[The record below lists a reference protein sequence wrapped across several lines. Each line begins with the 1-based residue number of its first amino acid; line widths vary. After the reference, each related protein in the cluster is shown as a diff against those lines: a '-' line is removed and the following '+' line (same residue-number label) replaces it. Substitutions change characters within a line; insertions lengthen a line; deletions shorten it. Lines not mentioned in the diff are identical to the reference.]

1 MEEKGI
7 PEIRWRNRKSPKK
20 LARKNQEAL
29 ERRENGSG
37 LNSSENVV
45 SFEEEGI
52 LKRADAMAS
61 DIITKYG
68 SLTYDRKSLEKMRKY
83 YEVSSEPK
91 DLIKDLAKILLGY
104 QRGVVH
110 RDPSYLVLAARAYR
124 ELRQN
129 GSSENEG

>member
-1 MEEKGI
+1 MEEKRI
-7 PEIRWRNRKSPKK
+7 PEIRWRNRKSPKE

-68 SLTYDRKSLEKMRKY
+68 SSTYDRESLEEMREY
-83 YEVSSEPK
+83 YDTLPEPK
-91 DLIKDLAKILLGY
+91 DLARILLGY
-104 QRGVVH
+104 KRGIVH
-110 RDPSYLVLAARAYR
+110 
-124 ELRQN
+124 
-129 GSSENEG
+129 

>member
-68 SLTYDRKSLEKMRKY
+68 SSTYDRESLEEMREY
-83 YEVSSEPK
+83 YDTLPEPK
-91 DLIKDLAKILLGY
+91 DLARILLGY
-104 QRGVVH
+104 KRGIVH
-110 RDPSYLVLAARAYR
+110 RDPSYLVVAAQAYR
-124 ELRQN
+124 KIRQER
-129 GSSENEG
+129 SSEDEG